1 MVQPSYSQQPYPD
14 ALRSEGLPLGHLGL
28 SSEVHRAR
36 GKLPL
41 GLLFPW
47 AAAVTRG
54 LELKEPVGGSV
65 SPTQQWSA
73 HPELGQE

>member
-14 ALRSEGLPLGHLGL
+14 ALRSEELPLGHLGL

-36 GKLPL
+36 EKLHL
-41 GLLFPW
+41 SLLSPW

-65 SPTQQWSA
+65 QTTQQWSA
-73 HPELGQE
+73 HPWLGQE